1 MSNIVNKFLSEF
13 SVKNKEDGK
22 IYAVDREGDLY
33 EFIRVE
39 VHEGYLPDN
48 FKFQSVY
55 FALEDLTLQ
64 DQTSLDVPVIE
75 ADTNYTDLNE
85 WAARPISRTYLN
97 EVLEQQ
103 AHFGSISSYFDLMVR
118 AQQMELDEISCKVY
132 QFVQDQLEKFQAHED
147 DSENEWEA

>member
-13 SVKNKEDGK
+13 SVKNKEGGQ

-64 DQTSLDVPVIE
+64 DQTSLDVPVID
-75 ADTNYTDLNE
+75 AH
-85 WAARPISRTYLN
+85 S
-97 EVLEQQ
+97 VLCE
-103 AHFGSISSYFDLMVR
+103 HRFWSI
-118 AQQMELDEISCKVY
+118 
-132 QFVQDQLEKFQAHED
+132 
-147 DSENEWEA
+147 